1 MYGSSV
7 ARALYGH
14 GNYQARAAYA
24 GGFTSAGGFFS
35 GLKKLAGGAIKFAT
49 ANPLGKALVGSIPG
63 VGGALTAFDALK
75 GIGAGA
81 KVGLNKTLTP
91 FKPGLATGGPAGGKL
106 SLPAFG
112 AAAARKASSRKA
124 SRKKRKSSRR
134 PKRTSSRRRRRRA
147 GAGDML
153 AAGDYG
159 DDWSGTRPSRDKHGR
174 YLTRAGG
181 RRHHAAPPRRRRRGG
196 RRRGAHVSFTTKD
209 GRRVSFTA
217 KGRDALGPWAIKGG
231 GYR

>member
-1 MYGSSV
+1 VYGSSV

-35 GLKKLAGGAIKFAT
+35 GLKKLAGKAVSFAT

-81 KVGLNKTLTP
+81 NAGLNKTLTP
-91 FKPGLATGGPAGGKL
+91 FKPGLVSGGAAGGKL

-112 AAAARKASSRKA
+112 AAAARKVSSSR
-124 SRKKRKSSRR
+124 SRKKRTSSRPKKR
-134 PKRTSSRRRRRRA
+134 TKRTSSRRRRRRA
-147 GAGDML
+147 GAGDMFS
-153 AAGDYG
+153 AGDYG
-159 DDWSGTRPSRDKHGR
+159 DDWKGSTPSRDKHGR

-181 RRHHAAPPRRRRRGG
+181 RRHHAAPPRRRRR
-196 RRRGAHVSFTTKD
+196 RRGSRRPGQRVSFTTKD
-209 GRRVSFTA
+209 GRTVSFTA
-217 KGRDALGPWAIKGG
+217 R
-231 GYR
+231 